1 MLFCPFEKTREICHL
16 LCLQSKFWLEL
27 YTCKEELCHSYYEQQ
42 LSWRFIF
49 IFFYFQNL
57 PESFIVFVYIQ
68 YYFRSS
74 VLSKRE
80 KSAFSMYVVLSSIG
94 LSSDIVFSGNPCMIF
109 DFVDEFLYGGP
120 QDLQG
125 ESSKSHTPTVEIS
138 KSILKVLLWPTIR
151 SACK

>member
-1 MLFCPFEKTREICHL
+1 
-16 LCLQSKFWLEL
+16 
-27 YTCKEELCHSYYEQQ
+27 
-42 LSWRFIF
+42 
-49 IFFYFQNL
+49 
-57 PESFIVFVYIQ
+57 
-68 YYFRSS
+68 
-74 VLSKRE
+74 
-80 KSAFSMYVVLSSIG
+80 MYVVLSSIG
-94 LSSDIVFSGNPCMIF
+94 LSSDIVLSGNPCMIF